1 MALCDE
7 KCRTFGHTVSVFSQV
22 CLQFSSRVVRH
33 GFDVKSCCGLPGTRE
48 SGGQV
53 IAGGTGLTLCPVL
66 RGLSTSTREETF
78 RVEEDM
84 TFEISPSRPS

>member
-22 CLQFSSRVVRH
+22 CLQFSSRVEH
-33 GFDVKSCCGLPGTRE
+33 GFDVKSCQATRE

-66 RGLSTSTREETF
+66 RGLSTSTREDTF